1 MGHQLALKRTAFTGL
16 ATIQGYP
23 RAKFRILIVLPP
35 RSYLLPLCVPQFLSV
50 LIGKRKPATLP
61 WKGSSKSPAT
71 ELKENGFLTQMLEER
86 TLSMTKSFSMVV
98 PTQSGN
104 PLAPIQILEYQ

>member
-1 MGHQLALKRTAFTGL
+1 MIWNFDAF
-16 ATIQGYP
+16 
-23 RAKFRILIVLPP
+23 LPG
-35 RSYLLPLCVPQFLSV
+35 V

-98 PTQSGN
+98 PTQLGN
-104 PLAPIQILEYQ
+104 PLALEEGFCSRSQWQILRRAEPNLCAMIL

>member
-1 MGHQLALKRTAFTGL
+1 MTRW
-16 ATIQGYP
+16 YED
-23 RAKFRILIVLPP
+23 
-35 RSYLLPLCVPQFLSV
+35 YLLFWNFDAFLQGV
-50 LIGKRKPATLP
+50 LIGKKKPSTLP

-71 ELKENGFLTQMLEER
+71 EPKENGFLTQMLEER

-104 PLAPIQILEYQ
+104 PRALEEGFCSRSQWQILRRAEPNLCAMIL